1 MSVHDRTGKAVVGLI
16 KKGFKK
22 LGDKAKRDAAAR
34 QKKREGANP
43 FGNIRRL
50 DPEPTRSAQDR
61 RRAGR

>member
-1 MSVHDRTGKAVVGLI
+1 MAFHGRTGKAVVGLI
-16 KKGFKK
+16 KRGFKS

-50 DPEPTRSAQDR
+50 DPEPTRTAQDR